1 MEKFSEKFIKAL
13 NEVYEEEMREA
24 VKKEVK
30 DLTAENQRL
39 IVENNMLEEEVRG
52 VFKEKEKLAVEL
64 ENLRKRYETKYNSKD
79 EQLKDMKEVGYRQ
92 GFEKAENKYFLYKDT
107 LKRIAK
113 NKDYLKLILNLVY
126 YVNEKNITLETQDY
140 LDSLYVILDER
151 EKKEIEDFIETLY
164 KKDEFIDEIVEEM
177 KKLDGASLFKIGEI
191 LNELATFSKLP
202 ISSNQ
207 VNRFKKAMECYDI
220 ARKL

>member
-79 EQLKDMKEVGYRQ
+79 EQLKDMKEIGYRQ